1 MDCSL
6 PWSSVRGISQARILE
21 WVAICFPRGSS
32 QPRDRTHISY
42 TGRKILSH
50 WAVGPWNK
58 YFIFAV
64 RVLSE
69 EGITFSWGQVQAAWL
84 TSVLSGILP
93 TKSSLPSRLFLTQ
106 VYNLP
111 AGLTIRLSQLSFW
124 QVRQTGILDFPCPS
138 HLPGLFPVKQWL
150 SFIYCSLRRNKRSL
164 IMETICYS
172 RSRWFGGEINL
183 ETGLKN

>member
-42 TGRKILSH
+42 TGRQILSH

-106 VYNLP
+106 VTIYQQVWRPGWVNWASGKWGRLGCWTSP
-111 AGLTIRLSQLSFW
+111 ARHIFQGSSQWSNDFHSFTALYGGTKGALSW
-124 QVRQTGILDFPCPS
+124 KPS
-138 HLPGLFPVKQWL
+138 VTAEVDDLVEEKTWKLV
-150 SFIYCSLRRNKRSL
+150 
-164 IMETICYS
+164 
-172 RSRWFGGEINL
+172 
-183 ETGLKN
+183 